1 MNWSFLLT
9 WRSLPSLRVSWCLT
23 MHQQVAAGLHPFTST
38 LQIVSTMHMCSNY
51 LHRINLISFT
61 LSVASLFLSLSCT
74 TCFLLNINVHVGLVT
89 VALKMRRATQSC
101 NNLFIKNQHSVS
113 RIWQTLHLSG
123 NRKKKLGRGLE
134 HLSMLIKKHFAHFS
148 SSFWND
154 NKQPTLLTRLHG
166 WRSSEKVLLVVPR
179 SAVGTS
185 IALSIPVSNMARW
198 QACKHAS
205 SLWTCHQLSCSFTR
219 LICMEQCRHTWQ

>member
-1 MNWSFLLT
+1 MEFAIWLTRVKLHKCQTSNQEKQTVYKSVVEGILMNWSFLLT

-61 LSVASLFLSLSCT
+61 LSVASSFLSLSCT
-74 TCFLLNINVHVGLVT
+74 VCFLININVHVGLVT
-89 VALKMRRATQSC
+89 VVLKMRRATQSC

-123 NRKKKLGRGLE
+123 NRKKNWGG
-134 HLSMLIKKHFAHFS
+134 
-148 SSFWND
+148 
-154 NKQPTLLTRLHG
+154 G
-166 WRSSEKVLLVVPR
+166 
-179 SAVGTS
+179 
-185 IALSIPVSNMARW
+185 SNISR
-198 QACKHAS
+198 C
-205 SLWTCHQLSCSFTR
+205 
-219 LICMEQCRHTWQ
+219 